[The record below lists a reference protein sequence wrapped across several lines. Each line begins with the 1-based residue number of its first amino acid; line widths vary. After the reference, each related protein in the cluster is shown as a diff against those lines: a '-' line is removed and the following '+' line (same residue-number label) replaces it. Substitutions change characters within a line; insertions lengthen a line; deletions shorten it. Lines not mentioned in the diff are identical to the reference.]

1 MSSPNDARRAGRG
14 LLSIAGAK
22 IYFIVTSYAVQL
34 ALPRI
39 FGGPEE
45 FGLYSAAMS
54 GVAIFNNVLVVA
66 TIQSVSKFVSE
77 DASQASA
84 TLRQGLRLQALLGGA
99 LACLVFGLA
108 PAVAQLLLDEQLTP
122 LLQVASIAVLAYAL
136 YAAFVGSLNGRHL
149 FAKQARLDIGL
160 STFRTAGIL
169 LGAGLGFGAIGA
181 VAGFATAAIAIVI
194 LASLWVGWGER
205 GQGIAWKS
213 WLTFLGPIWVYQ
225 VFLNGILMID
235 LQVLKRTAAELA
247 LRDGA
252 SVAAAADVANQYV
265 GYYRAAQTFAFV
277 PYQLI
282 IALTFIVFPMISR
295 ATSLGDRQLARQT
308 IRHALRLSLLVL
320 LLFAAPIAGSAD
332 GVMRL
337 AYPPDYAQG
346 ADALRILV
354 FGVAAFAMFVV
365 SATAVSGSGRP
376 SIAAVIGGL
385 ALLTVVL
392 AVRGL
397 IDRVGLGEHT
407 LRATALGTSL
417 GMLVALLLSALA
429 LRFLLGALI
438 PAMTWLRSGVA
449 GALGCFASSSI
460 PHESAWMTLLAL
472 IAGFL
477 VVIAVLWSTRELKP
491 EDWRVLRNVLRKEA
505 QPERL

>member
-1 MSSPNDARRAGRG
+1 VSSPNDARRAGRG

-39 FGGPEE
+39 FGEPEE

-54 GVAIFNNVLVVA
+54 GVAIFNNVLVVS

-77 DASQASA
+77 DEHQASA
-84 TLRQGLRLQALLGGA
+84 TLRQGLKLQALLGGA

-108 PAVAQLLLDEQLTP
+108 PAVSRLLLDEQLTP

-136 YAAFVGSLNGRHL
+136 YAALVGSLNGRHL
-149 FAKQARLDIGL
+149 FVKQARLDIGF
-160 STFRTAGIL
+160 STFRTAGIVV
-169 LGAGLGFGAIGA
+169 GAALGFGAIGA
-181 VAGFATAAIAIVI
+181 VAGFATAAIAILT
-194 LASLWVGWGER
+194 LASLWVGWGEHGR
-205 GQGIAWKS
+205 SIAWKR

-252 SVAAAADVANQYV
+252 GVAAAADVANQYV

-295 ATSLGDRQLARQT
+295 ATSLGDRKLAQQT

-320 LLFAAPIAGSAD
+320 LLFAAPIAGTAD

-346 ADALRILV
+346 SDALRVLV
-354 FGVAAFAMFVV
+354 FGVVAFAMFVV
-365 SATAVSGSGRP
+365 SATAVSGTGRP

-385 ALLTVVL
+385 ALLAVVL
-392 AVRGL
+392 AVRAL
-397 IDRVGLGEHT
+397 IDQVGLGEHT

-417 GMLVALLLSALA
+417 GMVVALLLSALA
-429 LRFLLGALI
+429 LHLLLGAFV
-438 PAMTWLRSGVA
+438 PAMTWLRSAVA
-449 GALGCFASSSI
+449 GAMGYFVSSWI
-460 PHESAWMTLLAL
+460 PHESAPMTLLAL
-472 IAGFL
+472 SVGFSA
-477 VVIAVLWSTRELKP
+477 AVAALWLTRELKP
-491 EDWRVLRNVLRKEA
+491 EDWQVLRSVLGKEA